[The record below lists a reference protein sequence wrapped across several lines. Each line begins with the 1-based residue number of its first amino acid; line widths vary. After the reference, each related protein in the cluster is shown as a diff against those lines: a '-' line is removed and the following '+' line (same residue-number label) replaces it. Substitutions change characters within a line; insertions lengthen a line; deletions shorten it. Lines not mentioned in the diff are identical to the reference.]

1 MSVCVC
7 RGQRAWVTRNFPKWG
22 SVAAVKHIRD
32 PWALGAKAQI
42 SFGMK

>member
-1 MSVCVC
+1 MRV
-7 RGQRAWVTRNFPKWG
+7 QRSEGVGDKKLFPKWG
-22 SVAAVKHIRD
+22 SVAAVKHSRD